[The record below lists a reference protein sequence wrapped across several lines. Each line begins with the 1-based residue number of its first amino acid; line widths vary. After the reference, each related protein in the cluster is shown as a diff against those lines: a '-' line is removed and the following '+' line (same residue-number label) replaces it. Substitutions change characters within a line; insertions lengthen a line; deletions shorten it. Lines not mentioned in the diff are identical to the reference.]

1 MTKSR
6 PRRSLSRQYY
16 LESYSPMA
24 LTEQALQAALQTVID
39 PNTGKD
45 FVSTKSLKNLQIKDN
60 DVSFDV
66 VLGYPAKSQIPT
78 LRKDLIAAAKTV
90 AGVSNV
96 SVNISSVIAAHAAQR
111 GVQLL
116 PQVKNIIAVASG
128 KGGVGKS
135 TTAVNLA
142 LALAAEGAS
151 VGLLDADIY
160 GPSQPMMM
168 GIEGRPESAD
178 GKTMDPL
185 ENYGVQV
192 MSIGFLVDQDEAMI
206 WRGPMATQALEQ
218 LIRQTN
224 WRELDYLIVDM
235 PPGTGDIQLTL
246 SQRVPMTGAVI
257 VTTPQD
263 IALLDAK
270 KGIKMFEKVGVP
282 ILGLVENMAVH
293 VCTQCGHVEHIFGED
308 GGKKMAASYGMDYLG
323 ALPLNMQIR
332 LQADSGKPTVVA
344 DPDGDVAAIYK
355 AMARLVAVKIA
366 AKAKDFSSKFP
377 SIKVSKDT

>member
-1 MTKSR
+1 
-6 PRRSLSRQYY
+6 
-16 LESYSPMA
+16 MA

-66 VLGYPAKSQIPT
+66 VLGYPAKSQIPA

-135 TTAVNLA
+135 TTAANLA

-168 GIEGRPESAD
+168 GLLGRPESTD
-178 GKTMDPL
+178 GKTMQPL
-185 ENYGVQV
+185 ENHGVQV
-192 MSIGFLVDQDEAMI
+192 MSIGFLVAQDQAMV

-218 LIRQTN
+218 LLRQTN
-224 WRELDYLIVDM
+224 WRDLDYLIVDM

-246 SQRVPMTGAVI
+246 SQRVPLTGAVI

-263 IALLDAK
+263 IALIDAM
-270 KGIKMFEKVGVP
+270 KGIRMFQKVGVP
-282 ILGLVENMAVH
+282 ILGLVENMAMH
-293 VCTQCGHVEHIFGED
+293 VCSQCGHAEHIFGVE
-308 GGKKMAASYGMDYLG
+308 GGKKLAQAEGMTYLG
-323 ALPLNMQIR
+323 ALPLSMSIR
-332 LQADSGKPTVVA
+332 VHADSGLPSVVA
-344 DPDGDVAAIYK
+344 EPDSEVAGIYK
-355 AMARLVAVKIA
+355 AVARQLAVKVA
-366 AKAKDFSSKFP
+366 SKAKDFSSKFP
-377 SIKVSKDT
+377 TIKVSKDT

>member
-1 MTKSR
+1 
-6 PRRSLSRQYY
+6 
-16 LESYSPMA
+16 MA
-24 LTEQALQAALQTVID
+24 TNDDILAALKSVID

-45 FVSTKSLKNLQIKDN
+45 FVSTKSVKNLTVSEG
-60 DVSFDV
+60 DVAFDV
-66 VLGYPAKSQIPT
+66 ELGYPAKSQIPGF
-78 LRKDLIAAAKTV
+78 RKALIAAAK
-90 AGVSNV
+90 GVPGVDNV
-96 SVNISSVIAAHAAQR
+96 SCNVSMNIVAHAAQR
-111 GVQLL
+111 GVALM
-116 PQVKNIIAVASG
+116 PTVKNIVAVASG

-142 LALAAEGAS
+142 LALAAEGAK

-168 GIEGRPESAD
+168 GIEGRPESED
-178 GKTMDPL
+178 GKTMEAM

-192 MSIGFLVDQDEAMI
+192 MSIGFLVAQDEAMV

-224 WRELDYLIVDM
+224 WKDLDYLIVDM

-282 ILGLVENMAVH
+282 ILGIVENMAVH
-293 VCTQCGHVEHIFGED
+293 VCTQCGHSEHIFGED
-308 GGKKMAASYGMDYLG
+308 GGKRMAAEYNMDYLG
-323 ALPLNMQIR
+323 ALPLDMQIR
-332 LQADSGKPTVVA
+332 LQADNGRPTVVS
-344 DPDGDVAAIYK
+344 DPDGEVAGIYK
-355 AMARLVAVKIA
+355 AIARQVAIKIA

-377 SIKVSKDT
+377 SIKISKDT

>member
-1 MTKSR
+1 
-6 PRRSLSRQYY
+6 
-16 LESYSPMA
+16 MA
-24 LTEQALQAALQTVID
+24 VDQQALLAALQAVTD

-45 FVSTKSLKNLQIKDN
+45 FVSTKALKNLQAHDG

-66 VLGYPAKSQIPT
+66 ELGYPAKSQMPS
-78 LRKDLIAAAKTV
+78 LRKALIAAAKGV
-90 AGVSNV
+90 AGVDNV
-96 SVNISSVIAAHAAQR
+96 SVNLSMKITAHAVQR

-142 LALAAEGAS
+142 LALAAEGAK
-151 VGLLDADIY
+151 VGILDADIY

-168 GIEGRPESAD
+168 GVEGRPESAD
-178 GKTMDPL
+178 GQTMEPL

-192 MSIGFLVDQDEAMI
+192 ISIGFLVDRDEAMI

-218 LIRQTN
+218 LLRQTN
-224 WRELDYLIVDM
+224 WKDLDYLIVDM

-246 SQRVPMTGAVI
+246 SQRVPLTGAVI

-263 IALLDAK
+263 IALLDAR

-282 ILGLVENMAVH
+282 ILGIVENMAVY
-293 VCTQCGHVEHIFGED
+293 CCPNCGHTEHIFGAD
-308 GGKKMAASYGMDYLG
+308 GGKNMAAEYGMDYLG

-332 LQADSGKPTVVA
+332 VQADSGMPTVVA
-344 DPDGDVAAIYK
+344 DPDGEISGIYK
-355 AMARLVAVKIA
+355 AVARQVAIKIA
-366 AKAKDFSSKFP
+366 ARAKDFSSKFP
-377 SIKVSKDT
+377 SIKISKET